1 MMAKKKRVTRKQ
13 LLKEPD
19 EFITFSGKLIQFGI
33 QYKTQITYVAAILVA
48 LVVVVSGYRF
58 FSIRSE
64 NNAQALL
71 NQAVAKYQSALSS
84 QDSQQA
90 YQTVSEDFQLILNQY
105 GSKNSGK
112 IARVIFAHICYDAGD
127 YAKAIELYR
136 QALEDFKN
144 HAFMNNLIRSDLGY
158 AHEQLNDIPLAV
170 SYFEKIA
177 ENQEPI
183 LRDEALFNL
192 GVLYEKSG
200 EGQKS
205 ADAFK
210 RIITEHPDSMY
221 IEIVKERSAG

>member
-1 MMAKKKRVTRKQ
+1 MAKKKRVTRKQ

-19 EFITFSGKLIQFGI
+19 EFITFSGKLIQFGM
-33 QYKTQITYVAAILVA
+33 QYKTQLTYVGAILVA
-48 LVVVVSGYRF
+48 LIVVVSGYRF

-71 NQAVAKYQSALSS
+71 NQAVAKYQTTLNG
-84 QDSQQA
+84 QDSEKA
-90 YQTVSEDFQLILNQY
+90 YQTVSEDFQLILNKY
-105 GSKNSGK
+105 GTKNSGK
-112 IARVIFAHICYDAGD
+112 IARVTFANICFDAGD
-127 YAKAIELYR
+127 YARAIELYR
-136 QALEDFKN
+136 QSLEDFKN

-192 GVLYEKSG
+192 GMLYEKSG
-200 EGQKS
+200 DHQKS

-210 RIITEHPDSMY
+210 RIVTEHPDSMY
-221 IEIVKERSAG
+221 IEIVKERSG

>member
-1 MMAKKKRVTRKQ
+1 MAKKKRMTRKQ

-19 EFITFSGKLIQFGI
+19 EFITFSGKLIQFGMR
-33 QYKTQITYVAAILVA
+33 YKTQLIYVAAILVG
-48 LVVVVSGYRF
+48 LIVVVSGYRF

-64 NNAQALL
+64 NNAETLL
-71 NQAVAKYQSALSS
+71 NQAVAKYQTALNG
-84 QDSQQA
+84 QDSEKA
-90 YQTVSEDFQLILNQY
+90 YQTVSEDFQLILNKY

-112 IARVIFAHICYDAGD
+112 IARVIFANICFDAGD

-136 QALEDFKN
+136 QSLEDFKK
-144 HAFMNNLIRSDLGY
+144 HAFMINLIRNDLGY

-183 LRDEALFNL
+183 LRDDALFNL
-192 GVLYEKSG
+192 GVLYENSG
-200 EGQKS
+200 DHQKS
-205 ADAFK
+205 ADAFQ

-221 IEIVKERSAG
+221 IEMVKERSG

>member
-1 MMAKKKRVTRKQ
+1 MAKKKRVTRKQ

-19 EFITFSGKLIQFGI
+19 EFITFSGKLIQFGM
-33 QYKTQITYVAAILVA
+33 QYKTQLTYVAAILVA
-48 LVVVVSGYRF
+48 LIVVVSGYRF

-71 NQAVAKYQSALSS
+71 NQAVAKYQTTLNGQGSEK
-84 QDSQQA
+84 A

-112 IARVIFAHICYDAGD
+112 IARVIFANICFDAGD

-136 QALEDFKN
+136 QSLEDFKN
-144 HAFMNNLIRSDLGY
+144 HAFMNNLLRSDLGY
-158 AHEQLNDIPLAV
+158 AHGQLNDIPLAV

-200 EGQKS
+200 DHQKS
-205 ADAFK
+205 AEAFQ

-221 IEIVKERSAG
+221 IEMVKERSAS